1 MGRPKKCRWVET
13 EPGVTFFKPRGIPLR
28 ALQQIVITVDE
39 LEAMRLADFL
49 EMTQEEV
56 AQQMQV
62 SRPTVTRM
70 LSRAHRAVA
79 EALVHGKAICIQ
91 GGDYRVGQIAITAG
105 NGPARDRGTPP
116 QNVAPAN
123 GPKTRRS
130 RRPRKSNA
138 AFFLHTYQR
147 MARAPLR
154 GRLGGWP
161 TAAPIRMPASIS
173 TRADVFIKGI
183 RDLVKSTY
191 RTGVLGEIGSFGGMF
206 HLGADRYRDP
216 VLVSSTDG
224 VGTKIK
230 IAVLMNRHDT
240 IGIDLV
246 AMCAN
251 DIIVHG
257 ATPLFFLD
265 YLAVG
270 ELSPETATL
279 IIDGITQGCKQ
290 ARCSLIG
297 GETAEMPGIY
307 QPGDYDL
314 AGFVVGVVERDQ
326 IIDGSTIGVG
336 HRIIG
341 LASSG
346 LHSNGYSLVRQV
358 LLERHRLR
366 LEDEIPELGGPLG
379 EELLKPTRIYV
390 ETVLN
395 LLRDFPLSGIGH
407 ITGGGLT
414 DNVPRIL
421 PKSCQAVIQR
431 QSWPVP
437 PIFQLLQDKGNIP
450 EAEMLRTFNNGI
462 GLVVVVA
469 EEYVADVLLRL
480 QGLNEQG
487 YVIGEIVE
495 RKNDDPPLVYV

>member
-1 MGRPKKCRWVET
+1 MADSSTYKDA
-13 EPGVTFFKPRGIPLR
+13 GVDI
-28 ALQQIVITVDE
+28 D
-39 LEAMRLADFL
+39 
-49 EMTQEEV
+49 
-56 AQQMQV
+56 
-62 SRPTVTRM
+62 
-70 LSRAHRAVA
+70 
-79 EALVHGKAICIQ
+79 
-91 GGDYRVGQIAITAG
+91 
-105 NGPARDRGTPP
+105 
-116 QNVAPAN
+116 
-123 GPKTRRS
+123 
-130 RRPRKSNA
+130 
-138 AFFLHTYQR
+138 
-147 MARAPLR
+147 
-154 GRLGGWP
+154 
-161 TAAPIRMPASIS
+161 
-173 TRADVFIKGI
+173 RADAFIKGI
-183 RDLVKSTY
+183 RTMVKSTY

-230 IAVLMNRHDT
+230 IAVLMSRHDT

-251 DIIVHG
+251 DIVVHG

-270 ELSPETATL
+270 ELTPETATL
-279 IIDGITQGCKQ
+279 IIEGITQGCKQ

-326 IIDGSTIGVG
+326 IIDGSMIGVG

-346 LHSNGYSLVRQV
+346 LHSNGYSLVRRV
-358 LLERHRLR
+358 LLERHRLG

-395 LLRDFPLSGIGH
+395 LLRDFPLSGISH

-431 QSWPVP
+431 HSWPVL

-469 EEYVADVLLRL
+469 EEYVSDVLLRL

-487 YVIGEIVE
+487 FVIGEIVE
-495 RKNDDPPLVYV
+495 RKNDDPALIYI